1 MKSYDSIIKFL
12 KDNNIELGK
21 VYTYKDRPAFKAPQT
36 NDNSTD
42 VEK

>member
-21 VYTYKDRPAFKAPQT
+21 VYTYKDRPPFQPPQ
-36 NDNSTD
+36 
-42 VEK
+42 VENTSKDDK